1 MSKRLLANIVLTCMA
16 TVFLSTTHLIAAQM
30 CQQTIELVGNTNE
43 DTSKL
48 CFYEYVSGG
57 CSYYKLY
64 ELTISPESLLSAKH
78 WMQDNLTLPL
88 WGDSIKSRIELEVAE
103 RLSED
108 SGKFG
113 LYYGQYL
120 LSNPTTNM
128 SENKIAAD
136 SVLRLAGSVPDR
148 VQDPDFSIDVELL
161 YRMPGGLYLDYDIHE
176 VYIFRKSRIFFIVTR
191 QPKGISANETLNGVL
206 IYRFKQNF

>member
-16 TVFLSTTHLIAAQM
+16 TVSLSTTHLIAAQM

-57 CSYYKLY
+57 CSYYRLY

-78 WMQDNLTLPL
+78 WMQNNLTLPL

-136 SVLRLAGSVPDR
+136 SVLRLAGPVPDR

-176 VYIFRKSRIFFIVTR
+176 VYIFRKSRLFFIVTR

-206 IYRFKQNF
+206 IYRFKQNL